1 LASSFITCG
10 DELLGE
16 EAGGVVC
23 DALDLLESSDVDVL
37 CC

>member
-1 LASSFITCG
+1 MTCG

-16 EAGGVVC
+16 EAGEVVC
-23 DALDLLESSDVDVL
+23 DALDLLEIFDVDVL